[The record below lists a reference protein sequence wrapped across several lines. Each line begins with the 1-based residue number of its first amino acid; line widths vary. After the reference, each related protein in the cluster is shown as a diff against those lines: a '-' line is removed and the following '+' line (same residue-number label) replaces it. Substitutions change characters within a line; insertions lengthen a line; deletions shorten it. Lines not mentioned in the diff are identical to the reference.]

1 MFSVSSEEMKKQST
15 QLGAN
20 YFAALEALNTN
31 VFVCDTN
38 FNINF
43 VNAKARQVMASIAN
57 EVKSN
62 FNVDANQLLGVN
74 IDSFHADRK
83 QSIRSKLQNPNN
95 FPIQSEIT
103 FSGLILALQ
112 IEQVIQN
119 NKLIGYVVNWEE
131 ISKQKAVADEAARAK
146 QVFENVPM
154 NIMVANL
161 DGIITELNPKSV
173 KTLKS
178 IEHLLPVKV
187 EDIEGGSYDVFH
199 KDPAHQR
206 KLLADPNNL
215 PYRALIDL
223 GEETLDLAAS
233 ALYDN
238 SGNYLGPM
246 VTWEVV
252 TEKLRNENRVA
263 TNQQMLEYA
272 PVNMMRCDLDYNIT
286 YLNDSSR
293 KTLKSIESL
302 LPIKADAVLGS
313 SIDIFHKNPAHQRKL
328 LADPSN
334 LPYST
339 KIQLGNETL
348 KLQAYPL
355 YDKDEKY
362 LGPMVN
368 WSVITD
374 REILVDR
381 LTETSLKLSAASEQ
395 LQAAA
400 TQMMENAENTTSQAS
415 TAATASEEVSA
426 GIANVAASMEE
437 MSSSIREITEKT
449 NESSSRSDLAKSKT
463 QSTNKTINLLGESS
477 QDIGNVIKVISS
489 IAQQTN
495 LLALNAT
502 IEAARAGEAGKGF
515 AVVANEVKELAKE
528 TAEAT
533 QEITKK
539 IEAIQNDSGSA
550 VNAIGEVS
558 EAIETLSEIS
568 TNIAASVE
576 EQAATTN
583 EVARVSSEATS
594 ATNEITRNVNEMVKM
609 AENTVSAAKETG
621 NAAANLASLAA
632 SLNDLVNTLK
642 DDDE

>member
-215 PYRALIDL
+215 PYRALIKL
-223 GEETLDLAAS
+223 GDETLDLNAS
-233 ALYDN
+233 PLYDN

-252 TEKLRNENRVA
+252 TEKLQNENRVA

-293 KTLKSIESL
+293 KTLKSIEGL

-374 REILVDR
+374 REVLVDR

-550 VNAIGEVS
+550 VNAIAEVS

>member
-1 MFSVSSEEMKKQST
+1 M
-15 QLGAN
+15 
-20 YFAALEALNTN
+20 
-31 VFVCDTN
+31 
-38 FNINF
+38 
-43 VNAKARQVMASIAN
+43 
-57 EVKSN
+57 
-62 FNVDANQLLGVN
+62 
-74 IDSFHADRK
+74 
-83 QSIRSKLQNPNN
+83 
-95 FPIQSEIT
+95 
-103 FSGLILALQ
+103 
-112 IEQVIQN
+112 
-119 NKLIGYVVNWEE
+119 
-131 ISKQKAVADEAARAK
+131 
-146 QVFENVPM
+146 
-154 NIMVANL
+154 
-161 DGIITELNPKSV
+161 
-173 KTLKS
+173 
-178 IEHLLPVKV
+178 
-187 EDIEGGSYDVFH
+187 FH

>member
-215 PYRALIDL
+215 PYRALIKL
-223 GEETLDLAAS
+223 GDETLDLNAS
-233 ALYDN
+233 PLYDN

-252 TEKLRNENRVA
+252 TEKLQNENRVA

-550 VNAIGEVS
+550 VNAIAEVS

>member
-187 EDIEGGSYDVFH
+187 EEIEGGSYDVFH

-215 PYRALIDL
+215 PYRALIKL
-223 GEETLDLAAS
+223 GDETLDLNAS
-233 ALYDN
+233 PLYDN

-252 TEKLRNENRVA
+252 TEKLQNENRIA

-293 KTLKSIESL
+293 KTLKSIENL
-302 LPIKADAVLGS
+302 LPVKADAVLGS

-355 YDKDEKY
+355 YDKDEVY

-381 LTETSLKLSAASEQ
+381 LSETSLKLSAASEQ

-550 VNAIGEVS
+550 VNAIAEVS